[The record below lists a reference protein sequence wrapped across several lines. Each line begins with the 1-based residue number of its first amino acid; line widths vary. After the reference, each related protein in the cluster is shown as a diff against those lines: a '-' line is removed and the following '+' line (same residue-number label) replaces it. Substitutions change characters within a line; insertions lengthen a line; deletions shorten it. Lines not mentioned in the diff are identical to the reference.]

1 MIIFAQH
8 VYEKRYDYAM
18 DISDWYAPYKHTT
31 YLWINM
37 WLYQGHVIL
46 TWTLQ
51 ACNTFMNEYMTMPGM
66 CHIDVHLTSIQH
78 NYEWIHNYVWDM
90 SYWCAPYKHTTQLW
104 MNTQLCQGDVMLTC
118 TLQVCNTIMNEY
130 ITMLGMCHIDIDLTS
145 MQHYYE
151 EIYNYARDMSYWCA
165 PYKHTTQLWMNIQL
179 CQGDVILTW
188 TLQAHNTIMN
198 EYTTMPGRCH
208 VDMHLASMQHNYEWI
223 YNYAGDVSY
232 WHRPYKHA
240 ALLWRNI

>member
-151 EIYNYARDMSYWCA
+151 EIYNYARDMSYRHA
-165 PYKHTTQLWMNIQL
+165 TYKV
-179 CQGDVILTW
+179 CS
-188 TLQAHNTIMN
+188 TIIN
-198 EYTTMPGRCH
+198 EYMTMPRICRIDVH
-208 VDMHLASMQHNYEWI
+208 STSTQHNYTWI
-223 YNYAGDVSY
+223 YDYIREMSH
-232 WHRPYKHA
+232 WHKTATTWYQLRLKNHA
-240 ALLWRNI
+240 SIKQKDRYHET